1 MVLRFKP
8 ARNLKGTV
16 PERFSV
22 VLAPPQVMRN
32 EYDEAQ
38 LMALSLLSLFLYMK
52 TVASLP
58 STLYNSGDP
67 MHCVPV
73 LSRKI

>member
-1 MVLRFKP
+1 MVLRFNP

-22 VLAPPQVMRN
+22 VLAPPQVLRN
-32 EYDEAQ
+32 EYYKKRF
-38 LMALSLLSLFLYMK
+38 MALSLLSLFLYLK
-52 TVASLP
+52 TVATVLA
-58 STLYNSGDP
+58 TLYNSGDP
-67 MHCVPV
+67 IDGVLV